1 MHVYYPFIC
10 LTGSASSGM
19 HLPRRLLSSVQ
30 TCDCWMLHA
39 SSAPC
44 CSQPWLVCHEPQ
56 EHAFD
61 LTNPIDAPSTKP
73 QERSHHRQHA
83 WLRTR
88 AQRQYESD
96 VKGRGPSH
104 NGLVTEQS
112 QETTKKLQEQLPY
125 LTLPGG
131 FWTVSRKRMRLHA
144 CRITISKGGPV
155 FLSRDGY
162 DLPLAM
168 RKP

>member
-30 TCDCWMLHA
+30 TCDCWMLCA

-56 EHAFD
+56 EHALDF
-61 LTNPIDAPSTKP
+61 TNPVDAPSTKP
-73 QERSHHRQHA
+73 QERSHHRQHV
-83 WLRTR
+83 WLRSR
-88 AQRQYESD
+88 APRQYESD

-104 NGLVTEQS
+104 NDLVTEQS
-112 QETTKKLQEQLPY
+112 KETSGTAPVLDLARRLLNGRREMHATPCMPHHDLEGGTCLEMVPTCPLPCANHEV
-125 LTLPGG
+125 T
-131 FWTVSRKRMRLHA
+131 
-144 CRITISKGGPV
+144 
-155 FLSRDGY
+155 D
-162 DLPLAM
+162 
-168 RKP
+168 